1 MNALA
6 SPKNPQKCMEQVFEY
21 LTGMGWN
28 GGASDTAVAPME
40 SLRATF
46 FTRPQSLVL
55 LCYLQIIR
63 EKFPALQHKVEQCCD
78 TIGYKMEDIHA
89 CQQWAGPVAEKLARY
104 PLELIFRQP
113 PSGLQHDIVQ
123 WVARRWGTA
132 GQQPIRLAGLQADEF
147 RYPGESGLL
156 TTLLDA
162 IPTLR
167 WQLSLVSRVGTS
179 VSQTLDMPQIRLNS
193 LEVTMRN
200 IPHIARCWEKAREA
214 LAVSAP
220 ISLYLSPNRSTMV
233 MLGISSPVVLLPT
246 AMASTFDQD
255 ELVFLL
261 GRELG
266 KILCNH
272 QQLLGLLETFEGAAD
287 QASLGILAQLATN
300 LTFDKWRRAAQLSC
314 DRAGLLACQSTEVAE
329 RVFLKCMGYPIR
341 YSRQIPAWTLR
352 ELVAERAEFCDQ
364 SSFTSTVD
372 QALAWTG
379 TITGPNLPLLTRAS
393 ILYQWLDSGEF
404 AEVMTRSKG
413 YSASEELQDILK
425 PSTKGHYTD
434 DLLLAAMMKPKKK

>member
-6 SPKNPQKCMEQVFEY
+6 SSKNPQKCMEQVFEY

-28 GGASDTAVAPME
+28 GGVSDTAVAPME
-40 SLRATF
+40 SLRTTF

-63 EKFPALQHKVEQCCD
+63 QKFTALQHKVEQCCE
-78 TIGYKMEDIHA
+78 TIGYKVEDIHD
-89 CQQWAGPVAEKLARY
+89 CQQWAVPVAEKLACY
-104 PLELIFRQP
+104 PLDLIFRQP
-113 PSGLQHDIVQ
+113 PSGLQRDIIQ
-123 WVARRWGTA
+123 WVARRSGTA
-132 GQQPIRLAGLQADEF
+132 GQQPIRLTGLQGDEF

-156 TTLLDA
+156 TKLLDFV
-162 IPTLR
+162 PGLR
-167 WQLSLVSRVGTS
+167 WQLSLVGRAGTS
-179 VSQTLDMPQIRLNS
+179 VSQTLDMPQIRLNA
-193 LEVTMRN
+193 LEVTRRN

-214 LAVSAP
+214 LAISAP
-220 ISLYLSPNRSTMV
+220 ISLYLSPARPSIG

-246 AMASTFDQD
+246 AMASTFDED

-266 KILCNH
+266 KVLCHH
-272 QQLLGLLETFEGAAD
+272 QQLLGLLETLEGVAD
-287 QASLGILAQLATN
+287 QASVGILAQLTTN

-329 RVFLKCMGYPIR
+329 RVFLKCMGYPLR
-341 YSRQIPAWTLR
+341 HARQMPAWTLR
-352 ELVAERAEFCDQ
+352 EMVAERADFCGQ
-364 SSFTSTVD
+364 SNVTSAVD
-372 QALAWTG
+372 QALTWTG
-379 TITGPNLPLLTRAS
+379 TVTGSSFPLLTRAS
-393 ILYQWLDSGEF
+393 ILYQWVDSGEF
-404 AEVMTRSKG
+404 AQVMTRSKG
-413 YSASEELQDILK
+413 YSASEELQEILK